1 MVSKRGSLP
10 LQTCAHP
17 GGWRGGFCPQQHQ
30 SWNRGART
38 HGCAVYGP
46 SVGGGVGVSTV
57 GMLAPGPLLGVGEK
71 GTDMAG
77 TRGSDHALEAC

>member
-1 MVSKRGSLP
+1 MGVPCMGPRW
-10 LQTCAHP
+10 
-17 GGWRGGFCPQQHQ
+17 GW
-30 SWNRGART
+30 
-38 HGCAVYGP
+38 
-46 SVGGGVGVSTV
+46 VGVSTV